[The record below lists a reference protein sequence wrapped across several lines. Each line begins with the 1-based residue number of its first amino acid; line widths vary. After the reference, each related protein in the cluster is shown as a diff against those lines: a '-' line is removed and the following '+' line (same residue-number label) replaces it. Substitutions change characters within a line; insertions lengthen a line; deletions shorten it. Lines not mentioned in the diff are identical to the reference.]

1 MLKNH
6 ILAQLEDHLGYAPT
20 QSQKKLFG
28 MLADFMINRTKS
40 EVMLVTG
47 YAGTGKTT
55 TVKSLISSL
64 HAFRIKSV
72 LMAPTGR
79 AAKVLSAYAG
89 QAAYT
94 IHKKIYR
101 QKSSAGGFGDF
112 VLEENLH
119 KNTFFIVDE
128 ASMISNQSME
138 LSIFGS
144 GRLLDDLMEY
154 VYKGEGCKLILIG
167 DSAQLPPVKMDLSPA
182 LDPVQMEGYG
192 MAVRQAFL
200 SEILRQS
207 AESGILYNA
216 TLIRKMI
223 DSGGDGFP
231 RLMTDDFDDI
241 EKAGGAELIE
251 TITDAYDHYGEEE
264 TVVVT
269 RSNKRANMFNQGIR
283 NQILWR
289 EEELAMGDFLM
300 VVKNNYYWIDE
311 EEQLDFIANGD
322 IAEITK
328 IYGYQE
334 LYGYRFADVRLR
346 FVDYDEVELDT
357 KILMD
362 TLHSNQ
368 AALSREE
375 NKQLFYNVLEDYQDL
390 RTKKARYQKVR
401 ENPYFNALQVK
412 FAYAV
417 TCHKAQGGQWKVVFV
432 DHGYVTDE
440 MVNKEFYRWL
450 YTAFTRATEKLY
462 LVNFHKSFFGG
473 GEDDF

>member
-28 MLADFMINRTKS
+28 MLADFMINRKKS

-55 TVKSLISSL
+55 TVKSLISTL
-64 HAFRIKSV
+64 HASQIKSM

-192 MAVRQAFL
+192 MDVRQAFL

-223 DSGGDGFP
+223 DSSGEGFP

-346 FVDYDEVELDT
+346 FVDYDQVELDT

-432 DHGYVTDE
+432 DHGYVTEE

-473 GEDDF
+473 EEDDF